1 MIHSCQRS
9 NIWFR
14 ILLSRCD
21 KRWNHYKQNRR
32 TRILATRRKQEH
44 QQSQNRI
51 TLNDKHKHHT
61 CFKTFRKHLYASR
74 YQNRNNPL
82 AHWHLHRQWQK
93 AINHKIK
100 HSKQNETM
108 KKLYT
113 IPTVTRL
120 DFNTEGVIAT
130 SSIPV
135 NNIGT
140 DAEVLNH
147 KRSPWN
153 AEAWEN
159 NQ

>member
-1 MIHSCQRS
+1 
-9 NIWFR
+9 
-14 ILLSRCD
+14 
-21 KRWNHYKQNRR
+21 
-32 TRILATRRKQEH
+32 
-44 QQSQNRI
+44 
-51 TLNDKHKHHT
+51 
-61 CFKTFRKHLYASR
+61 
-74 YQNRNNPL
+74 
-82 AHWHLHRQWQK
+82 
-93 AINHKIK
+93 
-100 HSKQNETM
+100 M